1 VRLRIAMMG
10 KLVKSAL
17 DLFAG
22 VARETL
28 SKMEC
33 LSAIAAILLAL
44 DRQET
49 PRYERTGIGIRR

>member
-1 VRLRIAMMG
+1 MQKVLAGRLI
-10 KLVKSAL
+10 KYVL
-17 DLFAG
+17 DLFAE
-22 VARETL
+22 VSRDTL

-49 PRYERTGIGIRR
+49 V